1 MDSYLNNKI
10 VKNHYAREVEPHEV
24 LLDKLAQRKEKE
36 MGISEKKIETPLMRA
51 ILYGFFIGIV
61 ALLSLLFF
69 RTFQLQVFQ
78 NKDFLAKAEEN
89 KYIFYQIKAERGV
102 IYDKNLKQLVFNLA
116 SFNLYLDKSK
126 LPEDDAARSNI
137 LKEAAQ
143 ILNINLNDFEDKIA
157 KSQDS
162 LTEIYRNLD
171 HQTLIILETKI
182 KELPGFWIENKS
194 SREYLGGE
202 DLAHVLGYLGKIKA
216 DEISSQTAG

>member
-10 VKNHYAREVEPHEV
+10 IKNHYAREVEPHEV

-51 ILYGFFIGIV
+51 ILYGFFIGIAV
-61 ALLSLLFF
+61 LLSLLFF
-69 RTFQLQVFQ
+69 RTFQLQVFK
-78 NKDFLAKAEEN
+78 NKDFLAQAEEN

-126 LPEDDAARSNI
+126 LPQDDAGKENI
-137 LKEAAQ
+137 LKQVAQ
-143 ILNINLNDFEDKIA
+143 ILNTSLSDLEDKIA
-157 KSQDS
+157 KEPDLLIEISQK
-162 LTEIYRNLD
+162 LD

-182 KELPGFWIENKS
+182 KEFPGFWIENRS
-194 SREYLGGE
+194 SREYLAGE
-202 DLAHVLGYLGKIKA
+202 DLAHILGYLGKIKQ
-216 DEISSQTAG
+216 EE